1 MNRKRDMTVGIAFLI
16 VLGVSCL
23 YVLGGTEDEKGGI
36 SSTGLSSTGLSST
49 GLNHAQSEWIWN
61 DYELALNEAGTENK
75 LVLIDFWAVWCK
87 ECKEMNEEAFENPEV
102 KYLLENFVLL
112 IVDVDEVPSLKAQF
126 LVVGMPTVL
135 VVNSNGEE
143 VARAVG
149 YQNAE
154 QLKKILEEVLHG

>member
-1 MNRKRDMTVGIAFLI
+1 MNRKRDMTVGMAFLI

-23 YVLGGTEDEKGGI
+23 YVLGGNEDEGGVT
-36 SSTGLSSTGLSST
+36 SNT
-49 GLNHAQSEWIWN
+49 GLNHTQSEWIWN
-61 DYELALNEAGTENK
+61 DYELALNKARTENK
-75 LVLIDFWAVWCK
+75 LVLIDFWAMWCK

-126 LVVGMPTVL
+126 LVAGMPTVL
-135 VVNSNGEE
+135 VVNSHGEE

-149 YQNAE
+149 YQTAE
-154 QLKKILEEVLHG
+154 QMKKILEEALNGI